1 LGNYLLSLDL
11 CLGSVGFV
19 FSTLPECEESSSQF
33 KMVNI
38 IYRTSWW
45 DKCVVFLGAFC
56 IASMCY
62 FSVIPKM
69 TDTPTKDSIKTL
81 STGIFFWT
89 TKCCA
94 FVEAIF
100 EMWLMASIAQ
110 RNKNLVC
117 DSTTFPLQPSF
128 FNFHLLCQT
137 MMCSTNSL
145 DYPEVWDSLERLG
158 THKIF
163 FQSANDC
170 RKDHFKDE
178 SECAIVD
185 RCSKANFAQ
194 VTMQQVNLKDTVKV
208 QSNRL
213 RDGVKMDRPEQL
225 SCEMFVVASSF

>member
-1 LGNYLLSLDL
+1 
-11 CLGSVGFV
+11 
-19 FSTLPECEESSSQF
+19 
-33 KMVNI
+33 
-38 IYRTSWW
+38 
-45 DKCVVFLGAFC
+45 
-56 IASMCY
+56 
-62 FSVIPKM
+62 
-69 TDTPTKDSIKTL
+69 
-81 STGIFFWT
+81 
-89 TKCCA
+89 
-94 FVEAIF
+94 
-100 EMWLMASIAQ
+100 MASIAQ

-128 FNFHLLCQT
+128 FNFYLLCQT
-137 MMCSTNSL
+137 MTCSTNSL

-170 RKDHFKDE
+170 CKDHFKDE

-208 QSNRL
+208 QSNFL

-225 SCEMFVVASSF
+225 VVKCSSWHPAFDQPGACTNDPDLAAILPASMHRENHVDCCQDFFKTETCVKIDVCVAKIE